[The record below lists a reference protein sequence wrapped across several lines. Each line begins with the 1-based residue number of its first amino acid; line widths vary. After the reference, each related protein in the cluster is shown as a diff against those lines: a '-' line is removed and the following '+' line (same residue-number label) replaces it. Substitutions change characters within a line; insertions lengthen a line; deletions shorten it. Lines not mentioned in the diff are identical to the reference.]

1 MCQNRLI
8 NCYKYTPLRDVDN
21 MHFFF
26 ILKKCVEEMQ
36 DGDHL
41 HKTRSWGYI
50 LFIYMFFPN
59 KVLIKTRTGSTYV
72 IFNTP
77 LKVID

>member
-1 MCQNRLI
+1 
-8 NCYKYTPLRDVDN
+8 
-21 MHFFF
+21 
-26 ILKKCVEEMQ
+26 MQ

-41 HKTRSWGYI
+41 HKTHSWGYI